1 MMYPQ
6 LRSDR
11 KTSIR
16 QTCANDEAR
25 TRVSEVKSRLDSG
38 LAAAVACR
46 ICSAATQD
54 AGRAFGRFAERQ
66 FDLRRCPACGF
77 AFVANPLTDYA
88 ALYSSEYYAGCGA
101 DPLVDYAGEVEY
113 PSETIRLYEWRG
125 LVTAVAALVPLS
137 RRTRWLDF
145 GCGTGGLVR
154 YCREVT
160 GADVRG
166 FEQGEAARL
175 ADSAGTPLLGA
186 SELEEANGS
195 FDVVTA
201 IEVLE
206 HLIDP
211 IAELERIRRLLSPG
225 GLFLYT
231 TGNAAPHRD
240 DLARWRYVTPEIHVS
255 FFEPRTLSLALRK
268 TGFVPDFRGFLPGF
282 EDVIRFK
289 VLKNLGRKRR
299 SRLEALV
306 PWHVVSRLI
315 DRRLGVTG
323 HPIGWAR

>member
-1 MMYPQ
+1 M
-6 LRSDR
+6 R
-11 KTSIR
+11 
-16 QTCANDEAR
+16 EAD
-25 TRVSEVKSRLDSG
+25 DS
-38 LAAAVACR
+38 VACR
-46 ICSAATQD
+46 ICSAATSD
-54 AGRAFGRFAERQ
+54 AGVVVGRFARRE
-66 FDLRRCPACGF
+66 FHLRRCAACGY
-77 AFVANPLTDYA
+77 AFVANPVTDYDTI
-88 ALYSSEYYAGCGA
+88 YSAEYYAGCGA
-101 DPLVDYAGEVEY
+101 DPLVDYTGEVEY
-113 PSETIRLYEWRG
+113 PSETIRRYEWRG
-125 LVTAVAALVPLS
+125 LVKAVTALVPLS

-154 YCREVT
+154 YCREVS
-160 GADVRG
+160 GADARG
-166 FEQGEAARL
+166 FDQGEAARL
-175 ADSAGTPLLGA
+175 SRAAGTPLIDV
-186 SELEEANGS
+186 SELEEASGT

-211 IAELERIRRLLSPG
+211 IAELGRIRRLLSPG

-231 TGNAAPHRD
+231 TGNAEPHRD
-240 DLARWRYVTPEIHVS
+240 HLDRWRYVTPEIHVS

-268 TGFVPDFRGFLPGF
+268 TGFAPDFRGLLPGF

-306 PWHVVSRLI
+306 PWRVVSRLI
-315 DRRLGVTG
+315 DRRLGITA